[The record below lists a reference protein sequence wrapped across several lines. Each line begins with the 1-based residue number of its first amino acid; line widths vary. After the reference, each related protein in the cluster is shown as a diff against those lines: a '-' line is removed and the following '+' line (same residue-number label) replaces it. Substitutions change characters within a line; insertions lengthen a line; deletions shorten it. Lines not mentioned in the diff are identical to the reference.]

1 MGAIR
6 TPDAARAGRPRDLPD
21 VAAAS
26 GNAPYTDR
34 MLMQRGLPLPAPE
47 LPAGITL
54 RPQVPSDAEALG
66 ALYWDSY
73 PKGAAAVDLE
83 DAVEE
88 MEGVFAGEYGTPV
101 DAASLVVADDEGNL
115 LGCIQT
121 VTSPPWEG
129 IPAVPFVIELFVHP
143 EHRRRGLGTVLL
155 LSAAQACHD
164 GGWESM
170 ALNVQEETAADASQL
185 YQRFGFVEITPV
197 GTSESHSI

>member
-1 MGAIR
+1 
-6 TPDAARAGRPRDLPD
+6 
-21 VAAAS
+21 
-26 GNAPYTDR
+26 

-47 LPAGITL
+47 TPAGVTL
-54 RPQVPSDAEALG
+54 RPQRPSDAEALG

-101 DAASLVVADDEGNL
+101 EEASLVVEDSDGAVI
-115 LGCIQT
+115 GCVQT

-129 IPAVPFVIELFVHP
+129 IPAVPFVIELFIHP
-143 EHRRRGLGTVLL
+143 QHRRRGLGTALL

-164 GGWESM
+164 SGWESM
-170 ALNVQEETAADASQL
+170 ALNVQEETGKEAGQL
-185 YQRFGFVEITPV
+185 YQRLGFVEITPV
-197 GTSESHSI
+197 GAVEV

>member
-1 MGAIR
+1 
-6 TPDAARAGRPRDLPD
+6 
-21 VAAAS
+21 
-26 GNAPYTDR
+26 

-47 LPAGITL
+47 CPAGLTL

-101 DAASLVVADDEGNL
+101 DEASLVIEDADGTL
-115 LGCIQT
+115 IGCIQT

-129 IPAVPFVIELFVHP
+129 IPAVPFVIEVFVHP
-143 EHRRRGLGTVLL
+143 SQRRRGLGTALL
-155 LSAAQACHD
+155 LSAAQACYD
-164 GGWESM
+164 KGWESI
-170 ALNVQEETAADASQL
+170 ALNVQEETAREGLHLYRQL
-185 YQRFGFVEITPV
+185 GFAEITPV
-197 GTSESHSI
+197 GAVEG